1 MEQLLGSHNNLEYQ
15 TSTSGMS
22 ANVLWQHPAAK
33 VLGIFVQFKIC
44 FFYFWKETLQ
54 VVSFFANVCA
64 LPEIYELYMS
74 VVFTDFFPTRISN
87 TLADQKETNTREWRI
102 LLKYA

>member
-1 MEQLLGSHNNLEYQ
+1 M
-15 TSTSGMS
+15 
-22 ANVLWQHPAAK
+22 
-33 VLGIFVQFKIC
+33 F
-44 FFYFWKETLQ
+44 
-54 VVSFFANVCA
+54 SFFANVCA